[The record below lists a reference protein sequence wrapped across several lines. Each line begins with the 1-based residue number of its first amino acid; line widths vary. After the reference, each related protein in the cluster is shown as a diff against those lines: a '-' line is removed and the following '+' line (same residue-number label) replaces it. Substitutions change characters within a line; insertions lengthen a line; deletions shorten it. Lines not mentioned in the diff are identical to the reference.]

1 MSEEQLA
8 DIPVEESSPAPEAA
22 APEAAAP
29 QEPAPQGFETPYQAF
44 SALPEF
50 EGQDD
55 LSIARN
61 LYAAHNGYQ
70 ESQRQLQQ
78 YQQVIPYAQEYLQN
92 KNAFDQWRAAQA
104 AEAQKAN
111 APEEPPKWWNPPDV
125 KDSWKSYIVR
135 DPETG
140 KEVID
145 PQAPLD
151 AQQGLRDYQTYTA
164 DFARKLVTDPEA
176 ALKPMVEQIAN
187 QKAQELVSQH
197 LGQYQ
202 AQNYV
207 SSLEEQNADWLYDQN
222 GQVTREGYAI
232 QQYIEQAKQLG
243 IATPEK
249 RWDYATGM
257 LQRDLLQD
265 RYQESQ
271 RAPQPAPQPVQQAPA
286 PQPAAPPVD
295 PVAQQNMQ
303 FLRERATRTPN
314 RSAGTTEPQ
323 APRQRMSFEE
333 RLQGQLSKDG
343 VI

>member
-1 MSEEQLA
+1 
-8 DIPVEESSPAPEAA
+8 
-22 APEAAAP
+22 
-29 QEPAPQGFETPYQAF
+29 
-44 SALPEF
+44 
-50 EGQDD
+50 
-55 LSIARN
+55 
-61 LYAAHNGYQ
+61 
-70 ESQRQLQQ
+70 
-78 YQQVIPYAQEYLQN
+78 
-92 KNAFDQWRAAQA
+92 
-104 AEAQKAN
+104 
-111 APEEPPKWWNPPDV
+111 
-125 KDSWKSYIVR
+125 
-135 DPETG
+135 
-140 KEVID
+140 
-145 PQAPLD
+145 
-151 AQQGLRDYQTYTA
+151 
-164 DFARKLVTDPEA
+164 
-176 ALKPMVEQIAN
+176 MVEQIAN
-187 QKAQELVSQH
+187 QKAQELVTQH

-271 RAPQPAPQPVQQAPA
+271 QAPQPAPQPVEQAPA